1 MEELLK
7 PDSFENYAA
16 TTEIY
21 TKFTKLQDNRLN
33 ALSNGDDVGTHA
45 EISFQKLREELTEM
59 VEAVHFHNA
68 KIEYLVDQL
77 YSYNRR
83 LTTLGGQILRLA
95 ERHKVPRKDFLTQD
109 RTSVLTG
116 KSVSARVDLGGR

>member
-7 PDSFENYAA
+7 PDALERFSAITDA
-16 TTEIY
+16 Y
-21 TKFTKLQDNRLN
+21 TKFTRLQDSRLG
-33 ALSNGDDVGTHA
+33 ALANGED
-45 EISFQKLREELTEM
+45 ISDRVEHGFQKLREELTEM

-95 ERHKVPRKDFLTQD
+95 DRPKVQRSEEH
-109 RTSVLTG
+109 TSELQSLMRNSYAV
-116 KSVSARVDLGGR
+116 

>member
-95 ERHKVPRKDFLTQD
+95 ARHKVPRKDFLTQ
-109 RTSVLTG
+109 SMGGALAANVLQREIER
-116 KSVSARVDLGGR
+116 A